1 MVQPQP
7 QPEPSDALLSDDR
20 PDSEI
25 DAIAISDPPEVQ
37 SPSHPIADHTLALL
51 SAHYQIVGCLESN
64 PFDTT
69 FEIMVGETPKLLK
82 VLNPTPS
89 RQPKAVRLF
98 QEEAELLKDIA
109 SHPGIPKIDDALP
122 VQEELRESDPFL
134 HYLIVEKMQGV
145 PLTEW
150 MESRG
155 GEPIT
160 QDLAIAWLKQ
170 IVEILAIV
178 HEDNFI
184 HQNIKP
190 KNILLQPD
198 GQLALINFWLE
209 RKDWSELQQDT
220 YATRIVTPG
229 YIPAEQTNLNACPQS
244 DFFALGRTFVYLLT
258 GYSPSQIP
266 ESPRNGRLS
275 WRRQT
280 SDLSRDFMDLID
292 HLIDPFPGNRPP
304 DAGSI
309 IQKIDKISE
318 NHRIGNGWD
327 WKAIA
332 ARGNRWTK
340 EKLKKIKEKL
350 SAKKSG

>member
-7 QPEPSDALLSDDR
+7 QPEPSQ
-20 PDSEI
+20 
-25 DAIAISDPPEVQ
+25 VQ
-37 SPSHPIADHTLALL
+37 SPSHPIADRTLALL

-69 FEIMVGETPKLLK
+69 FEMIVGETPKLLK
-82 VLNPTPS
+82 VLNPKPS

-98 QEEAELLKDIA
+98 EEEAELLKDINC
-109 SHPGIPKIDDALP
+109 PGIPKIDDSLP

-134 HYLIVEKMQGV
+134 HYLIVEKMEGV

-160 QDLAIAWLKQ
+160 QDVAIAWLKQ

-178 HEDNFI
+178 HDHNFI

-190 KNILLQPD
+190 KNILLKPD

-209 RKDWSELQQDT
+209 RKNWSELQQDT
-220 YATRIVTPG
+220 YATRIVSPG

-275 WRRQT
+275 WRRKT

-309 IQKIDKISE
+309 IQKIDKISGQSGFGKSL
-318 NHRIGNGWD
+318 NL
-327 WKAIA
+327 KAIA

-340 EKLKKIKEKL
+340 EKIKKITDQF
-350 SAKKSG
+350 

>member
-7 QPEPSDALLSDDR
+7 QPEPSQ
-20 PDSEI
+20 
-25 DAIAISDPPEVQ
+25 VQ
-37 SPSHPIADHTLALL
+37 SPSHPIADRTLALL
-51 SAHYQIVGCLESN
+51 SAHYQIVGCLDSN

-69 FEIMVGETPKLLK
+69 FEMVVGETPKLLK
-82 VLNPTPS
+82 VLNPKPS

-98 QEEAELLKDIA
+98 EEEAELLKDID
-109 SHPGIPKIDDALP
+109 SHPGIPEIDDTRSL
-122 VQEELRESDPFL
+122 QEELQESDPFL
-134 HYLIVEKMQGV
+134 HYLIVEKMEGI

-160 QDLAIAWLKQ
+160 QDVAIAWLKQ

-178 HEDNFI
+178 HDHNFI

-190 KNILLQPD
+190 KNILLKPD

-209 RKDWSELQQDT
+209 RQNWSERQQDT

-275 WRRQT
+275 WRRKT

-304 DAGSI
+304 DAGTI
-309 IQKIDKISE
+309 VRKIDKIAG
-318 NHRIGNGWD
+318 NNKFGNGLNL
-327 WKAIA
+327 KAIA

-340 EKLKKIKEKL
+340 EKIKKITDQF
-350 SAKKSG
+350 